1 MDKTR
6 GCRRHGLHR
15 GGGIG
20 RVIRLAAVALGS
32 VLLSMAGP
40 DAAAQDDPPGRVGR
54 IGELQGRVA
63 WFDHESGRW
72 VDAVRNFPL
81 TSGDRLSTPADGRA
95 ELRVGS
101 TTLRMGGATELEAV
115 QIGDERLMFR
125 LHAGRM
131 ALRIRDREV
140 AREIEVLTAEARLA
154 PARAGHYRVDRI
166 DDTTWAASWR
176 GEWQVHGAGVD
187 AGAGRSGFEI
197 AAGQRAEL
205 FRDTRSDALR
215 VAWGAPRDDEF
226 GAWALGADRR
236 DDERLAAF
244 RPVSPE
250 MTGAEELDAHGRWE
264 QHPEHGPLWIPLGV
278 RVGWEPYRYGRWVW
292 LRPWGWT
299 WVDEAPWGFAPF
311 HYGRWVRWGGRW
323 GWVPGPWVARP
334 VFAPA
339 LVAWIGGPGWQI
351 SVRSSGPPSGWVP
364 LAPREVYVPW
374 YRHSP
379 AYGGRINVPARPL
392 PPPAAGGHGRGPGQA
407 PPAVPGFHGTPPGAP
422 IAVRPVP
429 GGAVPMPPV
438 PPPAQRAR
446 PPVRREDAD
455 PSSPRA
461 PREGREIRDVR
472 DGRPARE
479 VREVPEVREG
489 RKTRPD
495 GRHLAR
501 EMEAVR

>member
-1 MDKTR
+1 
-6 GCRRHGLHR
+6 
-15 GGGIG
+15 
-20 RVIRLAAVALGS
+20 VIRLAAVALGS